1 MTPDLTGENIV
12 IQEEPVNCL
21 LNINTESGKSNWN
34 NKTLSVKV
42 ESSPPPKID
51 SIYNGYQVYE
61 NGDILGGD
69 FAGSPFNNT
78 LEEECVRKC
87 ENTDGCI
94 GLTHYSNMNQ
104 CWLKN
109 KLDES
114 NVNIHEG
121 SNTFIKTSKTVIPT
135 TTTIPIKNDSEKIN
149 DVLTSNYNII
159 ADISEQINKTIIN
172 NTNEKNIINK
182 MTGKRKEELID
193 DIIYDLEKLTHQMN
207 LDLYTRKY

>member
-1 MTPDLTGENIV
+1 
-12 IQEEPVNCL
+12 
-21 LNINTESGKSNWN
+21 
-34 NKTLSVKV
+34 
-42 ESSPPPKID
+42 
-51 SIYNGYQVYE
+51 
-61 NGDILGGD
+61 
-69 FAGSPFNNT
+69 
-78 LEEECVRKC
+78 
-87 ENTDGCI
+87 
-94 GLTHYSNMNQ
+94 MNQ

-121 SNTFIKTSKTVIPT
+121 SNTFIKNSQTVIPT
-135 TTTIPIKNDSEKIN
+135 TTTIPVKNDSEKIN

-159 ADISEQINKTIIN
+159 ADISEQVDKTIIN
-172 NTNEKNIINK
+172 NTKEKNIINK